1 MASGQ
6 ESGSSTALE
15 GLYAELH
22 GLGLPFSISGELQS
36 YQLTLDSSAWTV
48 RRSKSGISVSLF
60 WPCARPGEIPSRQS
74 AKSRPNNT
82 KRKSKNKKKNKKP
95 PLSTVN
101 DTQPLGKENV
111 LNDGAPRKKS
121 VGGKENV
128 LNDGAPRKKTEGV
141 DLCSCSSVE
150 YQERDSVP
158 GVTYTDKSGTCGW
171 TEVRGRRSRR
181 RTVGNLPS
189 SRPSSASE
197 QSESDSEDFVRPP
210 SSTVKFVAVDGQPGL
225 HVSSPRIRSW
235 TPIATRT
242 RSRIKPI

>member
-1 MASGQ
+1 MKSHRSAAVDSCTF
-6 ESGSSTALE
+6 SDRAWRKLAVLKKCFLCFLL
-15 GLYAELH
+15 LYNCE
-22 GLGLPFSISGELQS
+22 I
-36 YQLTLDSSAWTV
+36 LTH
-48 RRSKSGISVSLF
+48 
-60 WPCARPGEIPSRQS
+60 
-74 AKSRPNNT
+74 
-82 KRKSKNKKKNKKP
+82 
-95 PLSTVN
+95 
-101 DTQPLGKENV
+101 
-111 LNDGAPRKKS
+111 
-121 VGGKENV
+121 
-128 LNDGAPRKKTEGV
+128 DGAPRKKTEGV

-210 SSTVKFVAVDGQPGL
+210 SSTVKFVAVDGQPDL

>member
-1 MASGQ
+1 M
-6 ESGSSTALE
+6 
-15 GLYAELH
+15 
-22 GLGLPFSISGELQS
+22 
-36 YQLTLDSSAWTV
+36 
-48 RRSKSGISVSLF
+48 
-60 WPCARPGEIPSRQS
+60 
-74 AKSRPNNT
+74 
-82 KRKSKNKKKNKKP
+82 
-95 PLSTVN
+95 
-101 DTQPLGKENV
+101 
-111 LNDGAPRKKS
+111 
-121 VGGKENV
+121 

-158 GVTYTDKSGTCGW
+158 GVTYTDKSGTCVW

-225 HVSSPRIRSW
+225 LPGLGHGHPLRQELDHVLSLYKVTVVVSGL
-235 TPIATRT
+235 
-242 RSRIKPI
+242 

>member
-6 ESGSSTALE
+6 VSGSSTALE

-22 GLGLPFSISGELQS
+22 RLGLPFSISGELQS

-60 WPCARPGEIPSRQS
+60 WPCARSGEMPSRQS
-74 AKSRPNNT
+74 
-82 KRKSKNKKKNKKP
+82 KRKCKNKKKNKKP
-95 PLSTVN
+95 PQSTVN
-101 DTQPLGKENV
+101 ETPEPTALGKENV
-111 LNDGAPRKKS
+111 LNLCDAPRKDTK
-121 VGGKENV
+121 
-128 LNDGAPRKKTEGV
+128 GV
-141 DLCSCSSVE
+141 DLCSCPSVE

-158 GVTYTDKSGTCGW
+158 GVTYIDKSGTYGW

-181 RTVGNLPS
+181 RTVSNLPS
-189 SRPSSASE
+189 SRPSASE

-210 SSTVKFVAVDGQPGL
+210 FSTVKYVAVDGQPGL
-225 HVSSPRIRSW
+225 NISSPKTRSW
-235 TPIATRT
+235 TPIAART

>member
-6 ESGSSTALE
+6 VSGSSTALE

-22 GLGLPFSISGELQS
+22 RLGLPFSISGELQS

-60 WPCARPGEIPSRQS
+60 WPCARSGEMPSRQS

-82 KRKSKNKKKNKKP
+82 KRKCKNKKKNKKP
-95 PLSTVN
+95 PQSTVN
-101 DTQPLGKENV
+101 ETTEPAALGKENV
-111 LNDGAPRKKS
+111 LNDAPRKDTK
-121 VGGKENV
+121 
-128 LNDGAPRKKTEGV
+128 GV
-141 DLCSCSSVE
+141 DLCSCPLVE

-158 GVTYTDKSGTCGW
+158 GVTYIDKSGTYGW

-181 RTVGNLPS
+181 RTVSNLPS

-210 SSTVKFVAVDGQPGL
+210 FSTVKYVAVDGQPGL
-225 HVSSPRIRSW
+225 NISSPKTRSW
-235 TPIATRT
+235 TPIAART